1 MRELLGNAVVNR
13 RDVVDRVKVRSE
25 PIPDTGTRA
34 EAPLSGVSSPRA
46 RDARSGHDSP
56 SAGNFVDRRRR
67 GALEATLLSSRDCRL
82 AARDAGDAA

>member
-1 MRELLGNAVVNR
+1 MRELLGNAVVSR

-46 RDARSGHDSP
+46 RDARSGHDS
-56 SAGNFVDRRRR
+56 R